1 MTFQWEESG
10 RQQHKHRVVGRMEA
24 KSGEEP
30 RGTTFQVSVEKDHQE
45 DRVRERVVREVADDP
60 RESEA
65 KGSEHRV
72 VVAGEVVPS
81 RV

>member
-1 MTFQWEESG
+1 
-10 RQQHKHRVVGRMEA
+10 MEA

-60 RESEA
+60 GESEA
-65 KGSEHRV
+65 KGSEHGGGCCRRDG
-72 VVAGEVVPS
+72 AQQGLT
-81 RV
+81 